1 MKKKSLGLIL
11 SVAAVMVLAAC
22 GQVDNAPVETP
33 TQTAVE
39 TAAESGMTGAIKVF
53 TRDATSGTREAFE
66 GIVGFADKLTND
78 AFEVSSNGDMS
89 SKIGSE
95 KSGIGYVSLTTDF
108 EANKL
113 IPVSYEGVEP
123 NIATV
128 IDGTYKLSRPFSYT
142 TRAKGDFESTEK
154 EELVAAFI
162 DYLVNS
168 VEGREVVLGS
178 GGIVNV
184 DEGTPWDELKKNH
197 PIVDKDNSGITIS
210 TAGSTSVEKTLKAA
224 IESFIPLAGNF
235 KINMNQTGSGDGF
248 KRVLGTE
255 KDGANKAD
263 IGFASRNFKSEE
275 DVSGALVSGEYCK
288 DAVVVVVNA
297 ENTGVKNLTQAQV
310 ASIFEGVTKNWEDI
324 K

>member
-22 GQVDNAPVETP
+22 GQVSNAPVETP

-39 TAAESGMTGAIKVF
+39 TATEAGLTGAIKVF

-66 GIVGFADKLTND
+66 GIIGFKDKLTND
-78 AFEVSSNGDMS
+78 AFEVSSNGDMA
-89 SKIGSE
+89 KKVGSE
-95 KSGIGYVSLTTDF
+95 KSGIGYVSLTTDL
-108 EANKL
+108 EADNL
-113 IPVSYEGVEP
+113 IAVSYEGVEP
-123 NIATV
+123 TVETV
-128 IDGTYKLSRPFSYT
+128 IDGSYKLARPFSYT
-142 TRAKGDFESTEK
+142 TRAKGDFESADK
-154 EELVAAFI
+154 EALVAAFI
-162 DYLVNS
+162 DYMANS

-184 DEGTPWDELKKNH
+184 DEGTPWEELKKNH
-197 PIVDKDNSGITIS
+197 PIVDKDNSGLTLA

-224 IESFIPLAGNF
+224 LESFIPLAGNF

-263 IGFASRNFKSEE
+263 IGFASRDFKAEE
-275 DVSGALVSGEYCK
+275 DVKGALASGIYCK
-288 DAVVVVVNA
+288 DAVVVVVNG
-297 ENTGVKNLTQAQV
+297 ENKGVANLTQAQV
-310 ASIFEGVTKNWEDI
+310 ASIFEGQTKNWEDI